1 MVYRIQYKP
10 DMKYQMFLAGI
21 CLLIFS
27 ACSVRQDPVEDQTQ
41 IIPELVQQP
50 TPTPPPT
57 PTPLPAMRVTSADDA
72 FFLGYYDE
80 AKVGYQNALA
90 EAGDADT
97 QSAALLG
104 LIKTEFE
111 RGNCDAVI
119 QSHQQIT
126 TQFPGSQPSQVSNYF
141 AAKCYESREDYA
153 SAAISYANL
162 QAARPG
168 IIDDFLFELIGDA
181 RSNAGDYSN
190 AIPAYYA
197 SLNANPP
204 GDNDMMMINIGKSYQ
219 ALSNDTEA
227 IRVFSELLETT
238 QSDYTRAS
246 VNLLI
251 GQSYLNLGLPEQAYA
266 RFQDS
271 VNNYP
276 RSYDSYTGLVQLV
289 NDGIPVNEMNRGIVD
304 YYAGQYGYALDA
316 LNRYLT
322 ETPDHEGAGHYYSA
336 LSLKAMENHEDAIAE
351 LDALIQDHKGDR
363 FWNLAWDEKST
374 IQWAYLDNYAG
385 GAQTLID
392 FVAEVPDAVEA
403 PQFLFD
409 AARIQERGGM
419 LSQAAANWAR
429 LIDEYPGA
437 ELSLRA
443 LFLSSITHYRLGNF
457 DQALL
462 GFQRTAVLATDDESQ
477 SEAYYWIGKSQTASG
492 DLASALTSWETAARL
507 DPTGYYGIRGRQMI
521 TNEEAYAQPSNYDLG
536 FDLLVERNEAK
547 EWLVS
552 TFNLD
557 PAMDLDSLDLLANN
571 PNYQRGVFFWHLGEF
586 NLAATEFETLR
597 QTYATDP
604 VANFRL
610 IPEFLKYRM
619 HRDAI
624 FSARQILNL
633 ANLDDDTSLTAPIY
647 FNHIR
652 FGPYFR
658 ELVTLAGQNANI
670 NPLLLFS
677 LIRQESMFQSRAGS
691 SAGAMGLMQLMP
703 ATGKEMAENLNWPPD
718 FTNTDLWR
726 PDVNIT
732 LGTRYL
738 MTQRDYLGGNIA
750 ASLAAY
756 NAGPGNAQKWLELAN
771 SDMDLF
777 LEIIRFEETRNY
789 LMQIGEFLNIYNM
802 IYQRNPA

>member
-1 MVYRIQYKP
+1 
-10 DMKYQMFLAGI
+10 MKNP
-21 CLLIFS
+21 LLIAGVCLMFFS
-27 ACSVRQDPVEDQTQ
+27 ACTVQQNPEENPAQVL
-41 IIPELVQQP
+41 PELTLQP
-50 TPTPPPT
+50 TVPPPPT
-57 PTPLPAMRVTSADDA
+57 PTPLPAMRVTSADEA
-72 FFLGYYDE
+72 FFLGYYEE
-80 AKVGYQNALA
+80 AKTGYQQALA
-90 EAGDADT
+90 EAGDANT
-97 QSAALLG
+97 QATALLG
-104 LIKTEFE
+104 LIKTDNEL
-111 RGNCDAVI
+111 GNCDAVI

-126 TQFPGSQPSQVSNYF
+126 NQFPGSQPAQLSNFF
-141 AAKCYESREDYA
+141 AGKCFESRQDYA
-153 SAAISYANL
+153 SAAVSYANL
-162 QAARPG
+162 QTARPG
-168 IIDDFLFELIGDA
+168 IIDDYLFELIGDA
-181 RSNAGDYSN
+181 RINAGDYSN

-197 SLNANPP
+197 SLSANPP
-204 GDNDMMMINIGKSYQ
+204 GDENTLMVNIGKSYQ

-227 IRVFSELLETT
+227 IRVFSDLLAST
-238 QSDYTRAS
+238 QSDYTKATA
-246 VNLLI
+246 NLLI

-271 VNNYP
+271 VNNYQ
-276 RSYDSYTGLVQLV
+276 RSYDSYTGLIQLV
-289 NDGIPVNEMNRGIVD
+289 NDGIPVDELNRGIVD

-316 LNRYLT
+316 FNRYLSD
-322 ETPDHEGAGHYYSA
+322 TPGHEGAGHYYKA
-336 LSLKAMENHEDAIAE
+336 LSLQAMENHEEAIAE

-374 IQWAYLDNYAG
+374 IQWVYQDDFSG

-392 FVAEVPDAVEA
+392 FVAEVPDAAEA

-409 AARIQERGGM
+409 AARIQERGGL
-419 LSQAAANWAR
+419 LSQAANTWAR

-443 LFLSSITHYRLGNF
+443 LFLSSISHYRLGNF

-462 GFQRTAVLATDDESQ
+462 GFQRTAVLAGDAENQ
-477 SEAYYWIGKSQTASG
+477 SEAYYWIGKTQETKG
-492 DLASALTSWETAARL
+492 DLASALSSWETAARL
-507 DPTGYYGIRGRQMI
+507 DPTGYYGIRGEQKI
-521 TNEEAYAQPSNYDLG
+521 INEESYNQPANFDLG
-536 FDLLVERNEAK
+536 FDLEAERDQAK
-547 EWLVS
+547 EWLIS

-557 PAMDLDSLDLLANN
+557 PALDLDSLESIAND

-586 NLAATEFETLR
+586 NLADAEFETLR
-597 QTYATDP
+597 QTYTTDP
-604 VANFRL
+604 VVNFRL

-624 FSARQILNL
+624 FSARQVLNL
-633 ANLDDDTSLTAPIY
+633 ANLNDDTSLTAPIY

-718 FTNTDLWR
+718 FTNSDLWR

-738 MTQRDYLGGNIA
+738 MNQRDYLGGNIA

-756 NAGPGNAQKWLELAN
+756 NAGPGNAQKWLELSN
-771 SDMDLF
+771 GDMDLF

-789 LMQIGEFLNIYNM
+789 LMQIGEFLNFYNM
-802 IYQRNPA
+802 IYQRSQS

>member
-1 MVYRIQYKP
+1 
-10 DMKYQMFLAGI
+10 MKNPLLIAGI
-21 CLLIFS
+21 CLLVFS
-27 ACSVRQDPVEDQTQ
+27 ACSVQQNPEENPAPVV
-41 IIPELVQQP
+41 PELTLQS
-50 TPTPPPT
+50 TATPPPA
-57 PTPLPAMRVTSADDA
+57 PTPLPAMRVISADES
-72 FFLGYYDE
+72 FFLGYFDE
-80 AKVGYQNALA
+80 AKTGYQQALA
-90 EAGDADT
+90 EAVDANT
-97 QSAALLG
+97 QATSLLG
-104 LIKTEFE
+104 MIKTDYEL
-111 RGNCDAVI
+111 GNCDAVI

-126 TQFPGSQPSQVSNYF
+126 SQFPDSQPAQLSNFF
-141 AAKCYESREDYA
+141 AGKCFESRQDHA
-153 SAAISYANL
+153 SAAVSYANL

-168 IIDDFLFELIGDA
+168 IIDDYLFELIGDA
-181 RSNAGDYSN
+181 RINAGDFSN

-197 SLNANPP
+197 SLNASSP
-204 GDNDMMMINIGKSYQ
+204 GNEDILMINIGKSYQ

-227 IRVFSELLETT
+227 IRVFSDLLSST
-238 QSDYTRAS
+238 QSDYPKATA
-246 VNLLI
+246 NLLI

-271 VNNYP
+271 VNNYQ
-276 RSYDSYTGLVQLV
+276 RSYDSYTGLIQLV
-289 NDGIPVNEMNRGIVD
+289 NDGIPVDELNRGIVD

-316 LNRYLT
+316 FNRYLS
-322 ETPDHEGAGHYYSA
+322 ETPDHEGAGHYYKA
-336 LSLKAMENHEDAIAE
+336 LSLQAMENHEAAIAE

-374 IQWAYLDNYAG
+374 IQWVYQDNFDG

-392 FVAEVPDAVEA
+392 FVAEVPDAAEA

-409 AARIQERGGM
+409 AARIQERGGL
-419 LSQAAANWAR
+419 LSQAANTWAR

-443 LFLSSITHYRLGNF
+443 LFLSSISHYRLGNF

-462 GFQRTAVLATDDESQ
+462 GFQRTAILAGDAENQ
-477 SEAYYWIGKSQTASG
+477 SEAYFWIGKTQQAKG
-492 DLASALTSWETAARL
+492 DLSSALSSWETAARL
-507 DPTGYYGIRGRQMI
+507 DPTGYYGIRGKQKI
-521 TNEEAYAQPSNYDLG
+521 VNEESYTQPANFDLG
-536 FDLLVERNEAK
+536 FDLVAERDQAR
-547 EWLVS
+547 EWLIS

-557 PAMDLDSLDLLANN
+557 PSVDLDSLESVAND
-571 PNYQRGVFFWHLGEF
+571 PNYQRGIFFWHLGEF
-586 NLAATEFETLR
+586 NLAAAEFETLR
-597 QTYATDP
+597 QTYTTDP
-604 VANFRL
+604 VGNFRL

-624 FSARQILNL
+624 FSARQVLNL
-633 ANLDDDTSLTAPIY
+633 ANLNDDTSLTAPIY

-718 FTNTDLWR
+718 FSNTDLWR

-738 MTQRDYLGGNIA
+738 MNQRDYLGGNIA

-756 NAGPGNAQKWLELAN
+756 NAGPGNAQKWLELSN
-771 SDMDLF
+771 GDMDLF

-789 LMQIGEFLNIYNM
+789 LIQIGEFLNIYNM
-802 IYQRNPA
+802 IYQRSPA